1 MPTFPQEILYTLC
14 RHAPKDD
21 ATLPLAYYHTVSP
34 SVTST
39 KALEA
44 LFEVMCQASITDAF
58 YFSRGQGDLIH
69 RTLLEALVGFIHSS
83 AAGDVRA
90 AKAIELIGLPLTEEE
105 ELWFE
110 EFLSEGKGRNL
121 HGAHDT
127 LRARQI
133 VSGRLENASSNSK
146 DSTGRKHEGIN
157 WTVLKGS
164 LKQGL
169 ETRFDITATGIS

>member
-21 ATLPLAYYHTVSP
+21 ATLPLAYYYTVSP
-34 SVTST
+34 SVTSN

-44 LFEVMCQASITDAF
+44 LFEVMCRASITEAF
-58 YFSRGQGDLIH
+58 YFSRGQSDLIH
-69 RTLLEALVGFIHSS
+69 RTLLENLIGFIHSS

-110 EFLSEGKGRNL
+110 EFLSKGKGRNL
-121 HGAHDT
+121 HGAKDT

-133 VSGRLENASSNSK
+133 ASGRLPNASTDSK
-146 DSTGRKHEGIN
+146 DSTSRKHESIN
-157 WTVLKGS
+157 WTALKGS
-164 LKQGL
+164 LKQGS
-169 ETRFDITATGIS
+169 ETRFDITATGVS